1 MTGWFLSMQ
10 ARQLGSS
17 AVCARLERTGLAQVG
32 KGLFSEEE
40 PGQDSFAAGCSIVV
54 HSVAALKCIVINYQ
68 QYGFHDGAYSLVRPQ
83 TGHAHVWV
91 NIGHLDLN

>member
-40 PGQDSFAAGCSIVV
+40 PGQDSFAAGCSIKV
-54 HSVAALKCIVINYQ
+54 HSVAELKCMVKNM
-68 QYGFHDGAYSLVRPQ
+68 GFMMGLTLSYANVLPQ
-83 TGHAHVWV
+83 TGHAHVWA
-91 NIGHLDLN
+91 NMGHFMI